1 MRFLLAVALYEAG
14 AVAEAEAELRAVV
27 AAQPA
32 NAHAR
37 VALAETLLAQGRFAD
52 AAAEAAAVDPEAP
65 LRRRRA
71 AHRALR
77 PC

>member
-1 MRFLLAVALYEAG
+1 M
-14 AVAEAEAELRAVV
+14 AEAEAELRAVLE
-27 AAQPA
+27 AQPA

-52 AAAEAAAVDPEAP
+52 AAAEAAAG
-65 LRRRRA
+65 RRRGARA
-71 AHRALR
+71 PPPPSAPSSS